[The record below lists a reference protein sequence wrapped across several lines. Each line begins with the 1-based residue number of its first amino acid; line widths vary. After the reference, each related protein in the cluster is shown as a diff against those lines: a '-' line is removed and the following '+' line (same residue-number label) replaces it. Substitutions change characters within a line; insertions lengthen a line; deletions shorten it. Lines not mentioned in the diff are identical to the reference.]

1 MKSQSVRF
9 LLPAITLTVIVT
21 LGAGLSKSQQEQQL
35 KTVTQT
41 KESQA
46 ALTPKQALDLLKAGN
61 KRFVEGRL
69 LNRDLREQA
78 KVTSQG
84 QFPYAVILSCQDSRT
99 SSEILFDLNKGD
111 AFSIRIAGN
120 IINED
125 ILGGMEF
132 GVKLSGAKLI
142 AVIGH
147 NECGA
152 IKGAVDNAQL
162 GNLTALLS
170 KIRQAMKAIPAS
182 VQPGDSKNKTYM
194 EIVAKEN
201 VLLAMRQIRERS
213 PVLKEMI
220 DSGQIRVV
228 GGMFDLETGKVTFYE
243 D

>member
-1 MKSQSVRF
+1 MKSQSVKIF
-9 LLPAITLTVIVT
+9 PPFITLTLIVV
-21 LGAGLSKSQQEQQL
+21 LGAGLSKPQQEQQP

-46 ALTPKQALDLLKAGN
+46 ALTPNQALELLKAGN
-61 KRFVEGRL
+61 QRFVEGRL

-78 KVTSQG
+78 RVTSQG

-125 ILGGMEF
+125 VLGGMEF

-152 IKGAVDNAQL
+152 IKGAIDNAQL
-162 GNLTALLS
+162 GNLTILLS
-170 KIRQAMKAIPAS
+170 KIKPAIKAIPPG
-182 VQPGDSKNKTYM
+182 VQPANSKNKTYVEM
-194 EIVAKEN
+194 VAKEN
-201 VLLAMRQIRERS
+201 VLLAMRQVRERS
-213 PVLKEMI
+213 PVLREMI
-220 DSGQIRVV
+220 DSGQIKLV

>member
-1 MKSQSVRF
+1 MKSQSRKI
-9 LLPAITLTVIVT
+9 LLPFTIVIVIVT
-21 LGAGLSKSQQEQQL
+21 LGAGLSKSQQKPQPQ
-35 KTVTQT
+35 TGVQT

-46 ALTPKQALDLLKAGN
+46 ALTPQQALDLLKAGN
-61 KRFVEGRL
+61 KRFAEGRMR
-69 LNRDLREQA
+69 NVDLREQA
-78 KVTSQG
+78 RVTASG

-99 SSEILFDLNKGD
+99 SSESLFELNKGD
-111 AFSIRIAGN
+111 AFSIRVAGN

-125 ILGGMEF
+125 VLGGMEF

-147 NECGA
+147 TECGA
-152 IKGAVDNAQL
+152 IKGAIDNAEL

-170 KIRQAMKAIPAS
+170 KIRPAMKTIPAN
-182 VQPGDSKNKTYM
+182 VQPGNSKNKTYVAM
-194 EIVAKEN
+194 VAKEN

-220 DSGQIRVV
+220 DSGQIRLV
-228 GGMFDLETGKVTFYE
+228 GGMQDLETGKITFYE

>member
-1 MKSQSVRF
+1 MKGQKI
-9 LLPAITLTVIVT
+9 LLPTIALSIVVS
-21 LGAGLSKSQQEQQL
+21 LGAGPGRSQQEPQP
-35 KTVTQT
+35 KTQT

-46 ALTPKQALDLLKAGN
+46 ALTPKQALALLKAGN
-61 KRFVEGRL
+61 KRFVEGKL

-78 KVTSQG
+78 KVTSLG

-111 AFSIRIAGN
+111 AFSIRIAGS

-125 ILGGMEF
+125 VLGGMEF
-132 GVKLSGAKLI
+132 GAKLSGAKLI

-170 KIRQAMKAIPAS
+170 KIRPAIEAIPSS
-182 VQPGDSKNKTYM
+182 VEPRNSKNKTYVDM
-194 EIVAKEN
+194 VAKQN

-220 DSGQIRVV
+220 DAGQLIVV
-228 GGMFDLETGKVTFYE
+228 GGMFDLETGRVTFY
-243 D
+243 DD